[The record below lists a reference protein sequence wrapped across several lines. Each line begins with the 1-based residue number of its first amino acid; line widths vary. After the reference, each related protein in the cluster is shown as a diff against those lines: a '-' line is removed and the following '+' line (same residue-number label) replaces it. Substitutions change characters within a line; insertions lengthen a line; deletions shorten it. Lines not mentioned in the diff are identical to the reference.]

1 MKKKLLIGIGV
12 CILLIVA
19 GGLFLYAQLN
29 AKLDKINYSSVSQE
43 NIKLNEGIV
52 NDSNLTPYTNIALFG
67 VDSRDSNSKRANSDT
82 IIVMSIDNNRQMVNI
97 VYVYRDPL
105 LNVGNEEYLK
115 CNSAYLLGG
124 SEQAVSML
132 NENLDLNIDS
142 ELFSPLSSEEKKA
155 NEIVRPSVGYWANAW
170 RRLKANKVA
179 LFSLIMIIVIIAFAI
194 FGPIV
199 VEKLFGFTYKSTD
212 KTASNLWPNAQHW
225 FGTDN
230 LGRDLFVRVMY
241 GARYSLIIAF
251 AASVL
256 NLVIGVLYGGI
267 AGFLGGKVDNIMM
280 RIVDVLYS
288 IPTLIYVVLLMNVL
302 KTEGSSGMFAIIVAM
317 AISSWVGMARIVRG
331 DILQLKQ
338 QEFVLAAKTL
348 GASKTRILLRHLIP
362 NCLGSI
368 IVTMTLFVPSAI
380 FTEAFL
386 SYIGLGLNAPLA
398 SLGTLAND
406 AKGLLTTQPYQ
417 LLFPAAMICLII
429 LAFNLFGDG
438 LTEALDPKHQK

>member
-1 MKKKLLIGIGV
+1 MKNV
-12 CILLIVA
+12 VA
-19 GGLFLYAQLN
+19 
-29 AKLDKINYSSVSQE
+29 
-43 NIKLNEGIV
+43 
-52 NDSNLTPYTNIALFG
+52 
-67 VDSRDSNSKRANSDT
+67 
-82 IIVMSIDNNRQMVNI
+82 
-97 VYVYRDPL
+97 
-105 LNVGNEEYLK
+105 
-115 CNSAYLLGG
+115 
-124 SEQAVSML
+124 
-132 NENLDLNIDS
+132 ENLDLNIDS
-142 ELFSPLSSEEKKA
+142 DLFSPLSTEEKKA
-155 NEIVRPSVGYWANAW
+155 DDVIRPSVGYWANAW
-170 RRLKANKVA
+170 RRLKQNKVA
-179 LFSLIMIIVIIAFAI
+179 LFSLVMIIVIIIFAI
-194 FGPIV
+194 FGPILI
-199 VEKLFGFTYKSTD
+199 EKLYGFTYKSTD

-302 KTEGSSGMFAIIVAM
+302 KKDGSSGMFAIIVAM

-331 DILQLKQ
+331 DILQ